1 MALFSK
7 KKNIEVRSDLVI
19 PDSSGVL
26 QSLLGIDTMTK
37 AKALDIPAVNS
48 SIKFIAESVSMIPI
62 KLYREKDGE
71 IDEVIGDNRV
81 RLLNDETGD
90 TLDAVQFWKA
100 IIEDYYLGKGG
111 FAYVNKVGTKIK
123 SLHYVEESQVSVLK
137 NTDPIFKNFNYQIN
151 GKIYKPFEMLSFLRN
166 TKDGAQGTS
175 ILTENSLILSVAYET
190 LVFQEQLVKKGGNKK
205 GFLQALKEVSQPVM
219 DKLKQ
224 DFRNLYSNNSENIV
238 VLGNGLEFKESSNT
252 SVEMQLNENKQ
263 TDAKEIFELF
273 LLNLEFMQ
281 GKVDEKTYNS
291 TFKVAILPMLRMIE
305 CALNKD
311 LLLEREKVGEEVYF
325 YAFDTREILKGD
337 LKSRYDAYKVAIDGG
352 FKKIDEV
359 RYMENDKAF
368 GIDWI
373 NLGLNSV
380 LYDTNT
386 KEIFVPNTGKSD
398 TMDMDSV
405 DDDINDANDDIDGEE
420 VIE

>member
-7 KKNIEVRSDLVI
+7 KKNIEVRSDLMA
-19 PDSSGVL
+19 PDSSRVL
-26 QSLLGIDTMTK
+26 QSLLGADTMTK

-71 IDEVIGDNRV
+71 IDEVVGDNRV

-100 IIEDYYLGKGG
+100 IIEDYFLGKGG

-123 SLHYVEESQVSVLK
+123 SLHYVEESHVSVLK
-137 NTDPIFKNFNYQIN
+137 NDDPIFKDFNYQIN
-151 GKIYKPFEMLSFLRN
+151 GKIYKPFELLSFLRN
-166 TKDGAQGTS
+166 TKDGAIGTS
-175 ILTENSLILSVAYET
+175 ILTDNNLILSVAYET
-190 LVFQEQLVKKGGNKK
+190 LMFQEQSVKKGGNKK
-205 GFLQALKEVSQPVM
+205 GFLQALKPVTQEVI

-224 DFRNLYSNNSENIV
+224 DFRSLYQNNSENIV

-291 TFKVAILPMLRMIE
+291 TFKIAILPVLRMIE

-386 KEIFVPNTGKSD
+386 KEIYTPNTGKSD
-398 TMDMDSV
+398 TMDMDSI
-405 DDDINDANDDIDGEE
+405 DDDDDDADDNIDGEE
-420 VIE
+420 VIN

>member
-7 KKNIEVRSDLVI
+7 KKNIEVRSDLMA

-26 QSLLGIDTMTK
+26 QSLLGTDTMTK

-71 IDEVIGDNRV
+71 IDEVVGDNRV

-137 NTDPIFKNFNYQIN
+137 NDDPIFKDFNYQIN
-151 GKIYKPFEMLSFLRN
+151 GKIYKPFELLSFLRN
-166 TKDGAQGTS
+166 TKDGATGTS
-175 ILTENSLILSVAYET
+175 ILTDNNLILSVAYET

-205 GFLQALKEVSQPVM
+205 GFLQALKPVAQEVI

-224 DFRNLYSNNSENIV
+224 DFRSLYQNNSENIV
-238 VLGNGLEFKESSNT
+238 VLGN
-252 SVEMQLNENKQ
+252 
-263 TDAKEIFELF
+263 
-273 LLNLEFMQ
+273 
-281 GKVDEKTYNS
+281 
-291 TFKVAILPMLRMIE
+291 
-305 CALNKD
+305 
-311 LLLEREKVGEEVYF
+311 
-325 YAFDTREILKGD
+325 
-337 LKSRYDAYKVAIDGG
+337 
-352 FKKIDEV
+352 
-359 RYMENDKAF
+359 
-368 GIDWI
+368 
-373 NLGLNSV
+373 
-380 LYDTNT
+380 
-386 KEIFVPNTGKSD
+386 
-398 TMDMDSV
+398 
-405 DDDINDANDDIDGEE
+405 
-420 VIE
+420 

>member
-7 KKNIEVRSDLVI
+7 KKNIEVRSDLMA

-26 QSLLGIDTMTK
+26 QSLFGTDTMTK

-71 IDEVIGDNRV
+71 IDEVVGDNRV

-111 FAYVNKVGTKIK
+111 FAYVNKIGTKIK
-123 SLHYVEESQVSVLK
+123 SLHYIEESHVSVLK
-137 NTDPIFKNFNYQIN
+137 NADPIFKNFNYQIN
-151 GKIYKPFEMLSFLRN
+151 GKTYKPYELLSFLRN
-166 TKDGAQGTS
+166 TKDGAIGTS
-175 ILTENSLILSVAYET
+175 ILTDNNLILSVAYET
-190 LVFQEQLVKKGGNKK
+190 LMFQEQLVKKGGNKK

-386 KEIFVPNTGKSD
+386 KEIYTPNTGKSD

>member
-7 KKNIEVRSDLVI
+7 KKNIEVRSDLMA

-26 QSLLGIDTMTK
+26 QSLLGTNTMTK

-71 IDEVIGDNRV
+71 IDEVVGDNRV

-137 NTDPIFKNFNYQIN
+137 NTDPIFKDFNYQIN
-151 GKIYKPFEMLSFLRN
+151 GKIYKPYELLSFLRN
-166 TKDGAQGTS
+166 TKDGARGTS
-175 ILTENSLILSVAYET
+175 ILSENSLILSVAYET
-190 LVFQEQLVKKGGNKK
+190 LMFQEQLVKKGGNKK

-386 KEIFVPNTGKSD
+386 KEIYTPNTGRSD
-398 TMDMDSV
+398 TMDMDSI
-405 DDDINDANDDIDGEE
+405 DDDIDDASDDIDGEE
-420 VIE
+420 VMN

>member
-7 KKNIEVRSDLVI
+7 KKNIEVRSDLMV

-26 QSLLGIDTMTK
+26 QSLLGTDTMTK

-71 IDEVIGDNRV
+71 IDEVVGDNRV

-151 GKIYKPFEMLSFLRN
+151 GKIYKPYELLSFLRN

-175 ILTENSLILSVAYET
+175 ILTNNNLILSVAYET

-273 LLNLEFMQ
+273 LLSLEFMQ
-281 GKVDEKTYNS
+281 GKRDEEAYNS
-291 TFKVAILPMLRMIE
+291 TFKVAILPVLRMIE

-386 KEIFVPNTGKSD
+386 KEIYTPNTGKSD
-398 TMDMDSV
+398 TMDMDSI
-405 DDDINDANDDIDGEE
+405 DDDIDDADDNIDGEE
-420 VIE
+420 VIN

>member
-7 KKNIEVRSDLVI
+7 KKNIEVRSDLMA

-26 QSLLGIDTMTK
+26 QSLLGADTMTK

-71 IDEVIGDNRV
+71 IDEVVGDNRV

-151 GKIYKPFEMLSFLRN
+151 GKIYKPYELLSFLRN
-166 TKDGAQGTS
+166 TKDGAIGTS
-175 ILTENSLILSVAYET
+175 ILSDNNLILSVAYET

-386 KEIFVPNTGKSD
+386 KEIYTPNTGKSD
-398 TMDMDSV
+398 TMDMDSA
-405 DDDINDANDDIDGEE
+405 DDDIDDANDDIDGEE
-420 VIE
+420 VIN

>member
-7 KKNIEVRSDLVI
+7 KKNIEVRSDLMA

-26 QSLLGIDTMTK
+26 QSLLGADTMTK

-71 IDEVIGDNRV
+71 IDEVVGDNRV

-151 GKIYKPFEMLSFLRN
+151 GKIYKPYELLSFLRN
-166 TKDGAQGTS
+166 TKDGAIGTS
-175 ILTENSLILSVAYET
+175 ILTDNNLILSVAYET

-386 KEIFVPNTGKSD
+386 KEIYTPNTDKSSTID
-398 TMDMDSV
+398 GS
-405 DDDINDANDDIDGEE
+405 NIDGEE
-420 VIE
+420 VIN

>member
-7 KKNIEVRSDLVI
+7 KKNIEVRSDLMA

-26 QSLLGIDTMTK
+26 QSLLGADTMTK

-71 IDEVIGDNRV
+71 IDEVVGDNRV

-111 FAYVNKVGTKIK
+111 FAYVNKIGTKIK

-151 GKIYKPFEMLSFLRN
+151 GKIYKPYELLSFLRN
-166 TKDGAQGTS
+166 TKDGAIGTS
-175 ILTENSLILSVAYET
+175 ILSDNNLILSVAYET

-386 KEIFVPNTGKSD
+386 KEIYTPNTGRSD

-405 DDDINDANDDIDGEE
+405 DDDIDDADDNIDGEE
-420 VIE
+420 VIN

>member
-7 KKNIEVRSDLVI
+7 KKNIEVRSDLMA

-26 QSLLGIDTMTK
+26 QSLLGADTMTK

-71 IDEVIGDNRV
+71 IDEVVGDNRV

-111 FAYVNKVGTKIK
+111 FAYVNKIGTKIK

-151 GKIYKPFEMLSFLRN
+151 GKIYKPYELLSFLRN
-166 TKDGAQGTS
+166 TKDGAIGTS
-175 ILTENSLILSVAYET
+175 ILTDNNLILSVAYET

-386 KEIFVPNTGKSD
+386 KEIYTPNTDKSSTID
-398 TMDMDSV
+398 GS
-405 DDDINDANDDIDGEE
+405 NIDGEE
-420 VIE
+420 VIN

>member
-7 KKNIEVRSDLVI
+7 KKNIEVRSDLMA
-19 PDSSGVL
+19 PDNCGVL
-26 QSLLGIDTMTK
+26 QSLISTEAMTK

-123 SLHYVEESQVSVLK
+123 SLHYVEESHVSVLK
-137 NTDPIFKNFNYQIN
+137 NADPIFKDFSYQIN
-151 GKIYKPFEMLSFLRN
+151 GKIYKPFELLSFLRN

-175 ILTENSLILSVAYET
+175 ILTDNNLILSVAYET
-190 LVFQEQLVKKGGNKK
+190 LMFQEQLVKKGGNKK

-224 DFRNLYSNNSENIV
+224 DFRSLYSNNSENIV

-386 KEIFVPNTGKSD
+386 KEIYTPNTGKSD
-398 TMDMDSV
+398 TMDMDSI
-405 DDDINDANDDIDGEE
+405 DDDIDDANDDIDGEE